1 MKEFLENLTIKQYE
15 VFRSRVIYECC
26 ITRNTFANWK
36 GGYPVAKR
44 YQERINKIAEE
55 ISGEKI
61 FNL

>member
-15 VFRSRVIYECC
+15 IFRRRVIYECC

-44 YQERINKIAEE
+44 FQERINNIATEVC
-55 ISGEKI
+55 GKTV
-61 FNL
+61 F